1 MKKQRR
7 LVSFDWAIK
16 RLLRSK
22 ANFDI
27 LEGFLTE
34 LLGQEIKILS
44 LLESESN
51 KDHPGQKIN
60 RLDLKVSNHKNEI
73 IIIEIQ
79 YEREYDYFYRMMF
92 AAAKAATEH
101 LAEGAPYSDAVKVIS
116 INILYFDLGHG
127 ADYVYH
133 GQTVFTGL
141 HRHDQLRLSQ
151 EQQDL
156 FRHDTPADIFPEF
169 YLIKVNNFDDIA
181 RNSLDEWIYFL
192 KNEEIKPGFKAKGL
206 QQAKTRLDIMKLS
219 ESERLAYSRYSD
231 DLHYQASMVQSSYGV
246 GKLHGQKEGREE
258 GIKEGIKEGHEK
270 GQAAMCQNMLHHG
283 MSPGEIAKITGLSE
297 EKVLQLIK
305 LAQKANKVSEPRA
318 AYKPRKTRRTVK

>member
-27 LEGFLTE
+27 LEGFLSE
-34 LLGQEIKILS
+34 LLGQDIKILS

-51 KDHPGQKIN
+51 KDHARQKIN

-92 AAAKAATEH
+92 AASKAVTEH

-127 ADYVYH
+127 ADYIYH

-141 HRHDQLRLSQ
+141 HHHDKLRLSQ
-151 EQQDL
+151 EQQEL
-156 FRHDTPADIFPEF
+156 FKHDTPADIFPEF
-169 YLIKVNNFDDIA
+169 YLIKVNNFNDVA

-206 QQAKTRLDIMKLS
+206 QLAKSRLDIMKLS
-219 ESERLAYSRYSD
+219 EAERLAYSRYSD
-231 DLHYQASMVQSSYGV
+231 ELHYQASMVQSSYGV
-246 GKLHGQKEGREE
+246 GKLHGHKEGHKEGREE
-258 GIKEGIKEGHEK
+258 GRDEK
-270 GQAAMCQNMLHHG
+270 ALSTALLMLADDE
-283 MSPGEIAKITGLSE
+283 PIDKISKYTGLSVE
-297 EKVLQLIK
+297 VIENLRKNQNQVK
-305 LAQKANKVSEPRA
+305 EPTA
-318 AYKPRKTRRTVK
+318 KYRTGKKKRQTS